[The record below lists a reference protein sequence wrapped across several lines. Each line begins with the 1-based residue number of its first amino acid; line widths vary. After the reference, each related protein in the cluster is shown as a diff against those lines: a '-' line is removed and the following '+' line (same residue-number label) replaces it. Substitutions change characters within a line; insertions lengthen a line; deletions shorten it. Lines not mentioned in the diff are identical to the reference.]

1 MNETVIGLSLLG
13 GAATLLP
20 IGGAVWWWRRGR
32 QGRIETPEE
41 AADAA
46 EAALQGFAV
55 TGAVVGA
62 DGAGALAVANDGRVA
77 VMTRRGRRI
86 AVAEVAWSMLRSAP
100 GGIVVELRDRAVAI
114 AGVNALDIRRV
125 AGASVRVPLR
135 D

>member
-1 MNETVIGLSLLG
+1 MNETVIGLSLLA

-20 IGGAVWWWRRGR
+20 VGGAVWWWRRGR
-32 QGRIETPEE
+32 QGRIETAEE

-46 EAALQGFAV
+46 EAALHGFAV

-77 VMTRRGRRI
+77 VMTRRGKRI

-100 GGIVVELRDRAVAI
+100 GGVVVELRDRAIAI
-114 AGVNALDIRRV
+114 VGVNALDIRRV

>member
-1 MNETVIGLSLLG
+1 MNETVIGLSLLAG
-13 GAATLLP
+13 AGAALP
-20 IGGAVWWWRRGR
+20 VGAAAWWWRRGR
-32 QGRIETPEE
+32 QGRIDTPEE

-46 EAALQGFAV
+46 EAALSGFAV

-62 DGAGALAVANDGRVA
+62 DGAGALAVADDGRVA

-100 GGIVVELRDRAVAI
+100 GGVVVELRDRAVAI
-114 AGVNALDIRRV
+114 VGVNALDIRRV